1 MKQFI
6 TESFV
11 GSILYRISG
20 RKLFLHRD
28 ELPGYVIP
36 EKYLVNNDKRPEY
49 EFPEREGDEAGEQP
63 NNNENHNSRSN
74 DNIDAANELP
84 NDDIDENEKQ
94 KKDLNTDSASE
105 STKTTT
111 ELNAK
116 DDSNSDY
123 IIVTW
128 DGDDDPDNPYNWPFY
143 LKAIMA
149 FQIAFLTVSV
159 YMGSA
164 IYTPGVQDI
173 MEKFNINET
182 KAVLPLTMF
191 VIGYGI
197 GPIFF
202 SPLSE
207 DSRIGRTPL
216 YIVTLFI
223 FCMMQIPTALSTSLA
238 GMAVLRLIAGFFAS
252 PALSTGGASFGDF
265 ITLPYF
271 VVGLAT
277 WSLGAV
283 CGPSIGPLIGAVLV
297 QRGGH
302 NGYES
307 WRWTFWFMALISSCF
322 LILGWT
328 LPETYAPK
336 LLRQKAER
344 LRKLTGNNKI
354 VSQAELD
361 HGASSTGEV
370 VRKLFWR
377 PFEITITEPVVLL
390 IGIYIALVYSILYLF
405 FEAVPIVFQE
415 TKHFTLVE
423 MGVTYLSV
431 VIGIFIGGAIYIPYV
446 YKVFTKPLLAGDY
459 GKVTP
464 EIFLPPSIFGAVLMP
479 IGLFIFGWTS
489 SPKIHWFPPL
499 IGTGVFAMGAF
510 IIFQTLFNYMA
521 ASFKVEYL
529 ASVFSSNAFFRS
541 VVAGCFPLF
550 GRALFLNLSIH
561 NYPVGWGTTLL
572 AFLCCL
578 MILIPVFFYLNGP
591 KLRARSKYANH

>member
-11 GSILYRISG
+11 GHFLYRISG
-20 RKLFLHRD
+20 RKIFLHRD
-28 ELPGYVIP
+28 ELTDYVIP

-49 EFPEREGDEAGEQP
+49 EFPKREGEGEGEEENNSNRNNYNDIIASTNESINDE
-63 NNNENHNSRSN
+63 
-74 DNIDAANELP
+74 DAEK
-84 NDDIDENEKQ
+84 EKQ
-94 KKDLNTDSASE
+94 QKADSASE
-105 STKTTT
+105 ETKATS
-111 ELNAK
+111 ESNSK
-116 DDSNSDY
+116 DDSKSDY

-128 DGDDDPDNPYNWPFY
+128 DGDDDPENPYNWPFY

-173 MEKFNINET
+173 MTKFNINET

-238 GMAVLRLIAGFFAS
+238 GMSVLRLIAGFFAS

-283 CGPSIGPLIGAVLV
+283 CGPSLGPLIGAVLV

-344 LRKLTGNNKI
+344 LRRLTGNDKI

-361 HGASSTGEV
+361 HGSTPKSQV
-370 VRKLFWR
+370 IRRLFWR

-431 VIGIFIGGAIYIPYV
+431 VIGIFFGGAIYIPYV
-446 YKVFTKPLLAGDY
+446 YRVFTKPLLAGQYD
-459 GKVTP
+459 KVTP
-464 EIFLPPSIFGAVLMP
+464 EIFLPPSILGACLMP
-479 IGLFIFGWTS
+479 VGLFIFGWTS
-489 SPKIHWFPPL
+489 SPNIHWFPPL
-499 IGTGVFAMGAF
+499 IGTAIFAIGAF

-550 GRALFLNLSIH
+550 GRALFVNLSIH
-561 NYPVGWGTTLL
+561 NYPVGWGSSLL
-572 AFLCCL
+572 AFLCCG

>member
-1 MKQFI
+1 MKQFV
-6 TESFV
+6 TDSFV
-11 GSILYRISG
+11 GQILYRLSG
-20 RKLFLHRD
+20 RKIFLHRD
-28 ELPGYVIP
+28 ELPDYVIP
-36 EKYLVNNDKRPEY
+36 EKYLVNNDKKPEY
-49 EFPEREGDEAGEQP
+49 EFPSEERGEE
-63 NNNENHNSRSN
+63 NNNNS
-74 DNIDAANELP
+74 DNIDNIVANDAA
-84 NDDIDENEKQ
+84 DDENKEKQ
-94 KKDLNTDSASE
+94 QDVNTDSASDTSKT
-105 STKTTT
+105 STATPDPK
-111 ELNAK
+111 
-116 DDSNSDY
+116 SDY

-143 LKAIMA
+143 IKAIMA

-164 IYTPGVQDI
+164 IYTPGVADI

-216 YIVTLFI
+216 YIITLFI
-223 FCMMQIPTALSTSLA
+223 FCIMQIPTALSTSLA
-238 GMAVLRLIAGFFAS
+238 GMTVLRLIAGFFAS

-283 CGPSIGPLIGAVLV
+283 CGPSVGPLIGSVLV

-322 LILGWT
+322 LVLGWT
-328 LPETYAPK
+328 LPETFAPK
-336 LLRQKAER
+336 LLRQKAAR
-344 LRKLTGNNKI
+344 LRKLTGNDKI

-361 HGASSTGEV
+361 HGSSTTGQV

-431 VIGIFIGGAIYIPYV
+431 VIGIFIGGSIYIPYV
-446 YKVFTKPLLAGDY
+446 YKVFTKRLLAGEYD
-459 GKVTP
+459 KVTP
-464 EIFLPPSIFGAVLMP
+464 EIFLPPAILGAIFMP

-499 IGTGVFAMGAF
+499 IGIGLFAIGAF

-541 VVAGCFPLF
+541 VVAGAFPLF
-550 GRALFLNLSIH
+550 GRALFINLSIH
-561 NYPVGWGTTLL
+561 DFPVGWGTTIL
-572 AFLCCL
+572 AFLCML

>member
-1 MKQFI
+1 MKQLI
-6 TESFV
+6 TDSFV
-11 GSILYRISG
+11 GQILYRISG
-20 RKLFLHRD
+20 RKIFLHRD
-28 ELPGYVIP
+28 ELPDYVIP
-36 EKYLVNNDKRPEY
+36 EKYLVNNDKQPEY
-49 EFPEREGDEAGEQP
+49 EFPRGEDEGEE
-63 NNNENHNSRSN
+63 NNNNNNNNNNN
-74 DNIDAANELP
+74 DNIDAA
-84 NDDIDENEKQ
+84 DDSLNQDVGEKEKQ
-94 KKDLNTDSASE
+94 QDTKTDSTSNSIETSTE
-105 STKTTT
+105 S
-111 ELNAK
+111 NSK
-116 DDSNSDY
+116 DGSKSDY

-173 MEKFNINET
+173 MTKFSINET

-216 YIVTLFI
+216 YIITLFI

-238 GMAVLRLIAGFFAS
+238 GMSVLRLIAGFFAS

-277 WSLGAV
+277 WALGAV

-344 LRKLTGNNKI
+344 LRKLTGNDKI

-361 HGASSTGEV
+361 HGSTSTGEV
-370 VRKLFWR
+370 VRKLLWR

-431 VIGIFIGGAIYIPYV
+431 VIGIFFGGAIYIPYV
-446 YKVFTKPLLAGDY
+446 YKVFTKPLLAGQYD
-459 GKVTP
+459 KVTP
-464 EIFLPPSIFGAVLMP
+464 EIFLPPAILGACLMP
-479 IGLFIFGWTS
+479 VGLFIFGWTS

-499 IGTGVFAMGAF
+499 IGTGIFAIGAF

-550 GRALFLNLSIH
+550 GRALFLNLSIK

>member
-6 TESFV
+6 TDSFV

-20 RKLFLHRD
+20 RRLFLHRD
-28 ELPGYVIP
+28 ELPGYVVP
-36 EKYLVNNDKRPEY
+36 EKYLADNDKQSENV
-49 EFPEREGDEAGEQP
+49 FAEREGESEEQ
-63 NNNENHNSRSN
+63 NNNENHSLRSN
-74 DNIDAANELP
+74 GDIVAATEPQNE
-84 NDDIDENEKQ
+84 DVIEKEKQ
-94 KKDLNTDSASE
+94 QDINTDSASN
-105 STKTTT
+105 SSKTTSKSIP
-111 ELNAK
+111 K
-116 DDSNSDY
+116 DNNESNH

-173 MEKFNINET
+173 MEKLNINET

-361 HGASSTGEV
+361 HGATSTGEV

-431 VIGIFIGGAIYIPYV
+431 VIGICIGGTIYIPYV

-489 SPKIHWFPPL
+489 SPKS
-499 IGTGVFAMGAF
+499 IG
-510 IIFQTLFNYMA
+510 
-521 ASFKVEYL
+521 S
-529 ASVFSSNAFFRS
+529 
-541 VVAGCFPLF
+541 
-550 GRALFLNLSIH
+550 H
-561 NYPVGWGTTLL
+561 
-572 AFLCCL
+572 
-578 MILIPVFFYLNGP
+578 
-591 KLRARSKYANH
+591 H